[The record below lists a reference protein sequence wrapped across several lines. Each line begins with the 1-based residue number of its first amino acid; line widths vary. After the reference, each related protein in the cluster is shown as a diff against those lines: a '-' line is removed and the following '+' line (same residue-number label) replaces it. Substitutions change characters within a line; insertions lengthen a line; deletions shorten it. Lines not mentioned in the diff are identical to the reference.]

1 MKNLVVFACG
11 LGFSAAV
18 LAQDTIVVA
27 TEVTEVTAVEE
38 VNGVTDDVTAEKS
51 ESKSFVL
58 LDGSLST
65 DFAHFWD
72 KKYRKKEQKAHWSGF
87 GFAFSNLEGLQ
98 PDVDLKLT
106 RSYSFILNLK
116 TYVVPVHPHWLL
128 FTGFGLDFSRYHFK
142 GNVGLKPI
150 GNKAEFVADKD
161 VSAYKYSK
169 FVAYYVTIP
178 VMLEYQT
185 RLGSKT
191 FFINGGVEGMLK
203 YTSKAE
209 TKIGGGITETYTGS
223 DLNVLP
229 LNYRF
234 SGRIGIGD
242 LALFGYYQ
250 LHSPFEGGK
259 GPDVQPYG
267 IGLLL
272 GF

>member
-1 MKNLVVFACG
+1 MKKMVILACG
-11 LGFSAAV
+11 LAFSAAV
-18 LAQDTIVVA
+18 SAQDTLVVA
-27 TEVTEVTAVEE
+27 TREVTEVNSDENGE
-38 VNGVTDDVTAEKS
+38 VTTTKS
-51 ESKSFVL
+51 ESTSFVL
-58 LDGSLST
+58 LDGSLTT
-65 DFAHFWD
+65 DFAHFWNP
-72 KKYRKKEQKAHWSGF
+72 KARKKARQAHWSGF

-106 RSYSFILNLK
+106 RSYSFILNLG
-116 TYVVPVHPHWLL
+116 THVVPVHPHWLL
-128 FTGFGLDFSRYHFK
+128 FTGVGLDFSRYHFK
-142 GNVGLKPI
+142 GNVGLKPV
-150 GNKAEFVADKD
+150 GNKAEFVPDED

-185 RLGSKT
+185 RLGRDK

-209 TKIGGGITETYTGS
+209 TKLGKIMDTYNWN
-223 DLNVLP
+223 DVNVLP

-250 LHSPFEGGK
+250 PHSPFEGGK